1 MARFFWG
8 GQECKSFLFLIIKK
22 NHPIFIPV
30 LGNML
35 VKQAQRSKID
45 VISALSEQ
53 FLADALATNT
63 AVKAIY
69 VTRAVISAIIEK

>member
-1 MARFFWG
+1 
-8 GQECKSFLFLIIKK
+8 
-22 NHPIFIPV
+22 
-30 LGNML
+30 ML
-35 VKQAQRSKID
+35 VKQAQRSIID

-53 FLADALATNT
+53 FRADALATNT